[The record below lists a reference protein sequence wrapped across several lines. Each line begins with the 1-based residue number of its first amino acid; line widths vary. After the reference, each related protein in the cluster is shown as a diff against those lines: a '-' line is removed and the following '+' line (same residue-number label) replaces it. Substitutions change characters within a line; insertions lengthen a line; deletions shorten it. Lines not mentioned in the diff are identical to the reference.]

1 MIPFRPLLAALA
13 LLPARPAMAAPFT
26 AFADGETFTYKA
38 SWGIFLHA
46 GDIVVA
52 AHEEKNADGSD
63 IFRITTDTTT
73 RGFLHGFYSYSNQAE
88 GIINQLTGRLA
99 SVREKGT
106 DGEHVTDTET
116 TFDYDR
122 KIASYVDHHRPNRSQ
137 EAPIPDGDPIDLISA
152 LVETRDW
159 NLQPGEKKDVL
170 VNFGN
175 EFYPLA
181 IYAERYE
188 EVRTPLGTYHTLV
201 LVPRMEQ
208 NPRGIFKRGGEF
220 KVWISQQGQKLP
232 VKMQL
237 KLKFGTATLQLV
249 DYKKT
254 TPEQAKPD
262 N

>member
-88 GIINQLTGRLA
+88 GVINQQTGRLA

-159 NLQPGEKKDVL
+159 NLQPGEKKNVL

-254 TPEQAKPD
+254 IPEQAKPGS
-262 N
+262 

>member
-1 MIPFRPLLAALA
+1 MISFRPVLAALS
-13 LLPARPAMAAPFT
+13 LLPALPVLAAPFT
-26 AFADGETFTYKA
+26 AFTDGETFTYKV
-38 SWGIFLHA
+38 SWGIFIHA

-52 AHEEKNADGSD
+52 AHKEKNTNGSD
-63 IFRITTDTTT
+63 VFRITTDTAT
-73 RGFLHGFYSYSNQAE
+73 RGFLRGFYPYSNQAE
-88 GIINQLTGRLA
+88 GVINQQTGRLA
-99 SVREKGT
+99 NLREKGT
-106 DGEHVTDTET
+106 DGQHFTDTET

-122 KIASYVDHHRPNRSQ
+122 KIAWYIDHYRPDRSQ
-137 EAPIPDGDPIDLISA
+137 EVPIPDGDPIDLISA
-152 LVETRDW
+152 LVATRDW

-175 EFYPLA
+175 EFFPLS

-188 EVRTPLGTYHTLV
+188 EVRTSLGTYHTLV

-208 NPRGIFKRGGEF
+208 NPRGIFKRGGEI

-237 KLKFGTATLQLV
+237 KLKFGTATLLLA

-254 TPEQAKPD
+254 APAPVKPGS
-262 N
+262 

>member
-1 MIPFRPLLAALA
+1 
-13 LLPARPAMAAPFT
+13 MAAPFT

-159 NLQPGEKKDVL
+159 NLQPGEKKNVL

-188 EVRTPLGTYHTLV
+188 EVRTPIGTYHTLV

-254 TPEQAKPD
+254 IPEQAKPGS
-262 N
+262 

>member
-1 MIPFRPLLAALA
+1 MISFRPLLAALS
-13 LLPARPAMAAPFT
+13 LLPVRPVLAAPFT
-26 AFADGETFTYKA
+26 AFTDGETFTYKA
-38 SWGIFLHA
+38 SWGIFIHA
-46 GDIVVA
+46 GDIVVT
-52 AHEEKNADGSD
+52 AHEEKSADSPD
-63 IFRITTDTTT
+63 VFRITTDTTT
-73 RGFLHGFYSYSNQAE
+73 RGFLRGFYMYSNQAE
-88 GIINQLTGRLA
+88 GIINQQTGRLA
-99 SVREKGT
+99 IVREKGT

-122 KIASYVDHHRPNRSQ
+122 KIAWYVDHHRPNRSQ

-254 TPEQAKPD
+254 TPEQTKPGS
-262 N
+262 

>member
-1 MIPFRPLLAALA
+1 MIPFRPLFAALA

-88 GIINQLTGRLA
+88 GVINQQTGRLA

-159 NLQPGEKKDVL
+159 NLQPGEKKNVL

-208 NPRGIFKRGGEF
+208 NPRGIFKRGGEI

-254 TPEQAKPD
+254 IPEQAKPGS
-262 N
+262 

>member
-1 MIPFRPLLAALA
+1 MISFRPVLAALS
-13 LLPARPAMAAPFT
+13 LLPALPVLAAPFT
-26 AFADGETFTYKA
+26 AFTDGETFTYKV
-38 SWGIFLHA
+38 SWGIFIHA

-52 AHEEKNADGSD
+52 AHEEKNANGSD
-63 IFRITTDTTT
+63 VFRITTDTAT
-73 RGFLHGFYSYSNQAE
+73 RGFLRGFYTYSNQAE
-88 GIINQLTGRLA
+88 GVINQQTGRLA
-99 SVREKGT
+99 NLREKGT
-106 DGEHVTDTET
+106 DGQHFTDTET

-122 KIASYVDHHRPNRSQ
+122 KIAWYIDHYRPERSQ
-137 EAPIPDGDPIDLISA
+137 EVPIPDGDPIDLISA
-152 LVETRDW
+152 LVATRDW

-175 EFYPLA
+175 EFFPLS

-188 EVRTPLGTYHTLV
+188 EVRTSLGTYHTLV

-208 NPRGIFKRGGEF
+208 NPRGIFKRGGEI

-237 KLKFGTATLQLV
+237 KLKFGAATLLLT

-254 TPEQAKPD
+254 EPSPAKPGS
-262 N
+262 

>member
-88 GIINQLTGRLA
+88 GVINQQTGRLA

-159 NLQPGEKKDVL
+159 NLQPGEKKNVL

-208 NPRGIFKRGGEF
+208 NPRGIFKRGGEI

-254 TPEQAKPD
+254 IPEQAKPGS
-262 N
+262 

>member
-1 MIPFRPLLAALA
+1 
-13 LLPARPAMAAPFT
+13 MAAPFT

-88 GIINQLTGRLA
+88 GVINQQTGRLA

-208 NPRGIFKRGGEF
+208 NPRGIFKRGGEI

-254 TPEQAKPD
+254 IPEQAKPGS
-262 N
+262 